1 MMKVNV
7 MTLCKIYL
15 NVPLLVRT
23 HCAAGKRGGENGF
36 TLLHSSVIDNTLY
49 KKVEGSG
56 ELIISLGTHTIGRQS
71 GNSAGL
77 GNEWLLSRGQWHS
90 TEISELEAPERGA
103 DQLDLSLYADCWVCY
118 MQLQTWWGVTF
129 NCQINA
135 THSATNRRKWIYCSP
150 LKHSTENTLLLVI
163 TMDGA
168 SLSQTNRGYSKA
180 VEINA
185 YVSEVTV
192 RSKISRNFWKG

>member
-1 MMKVNV
+1 MWW
-7 MTLCKIYL
+7 
-15 NVPLLVRT
+15 
-23 HCAAGKRGGENGF
+23 HCARFTSMCLCWLELTVLPAREGEKNGF

-118 MQLQTWWGVTF
+118 RQLQTWWGVTF
-129 NCQINA
+129 NSQTNA
-135 THSATNRRKWIYCSP
+135 THSATNRRKWTCCSP

-163 TMDGA
+163 AMDGA
-168 SLSQTNRGYSKA
+168 SLSHTNGIFQSCWDQYLC
-180 VEINA
+180 I
-185 YVSEVTV
+185 
-192 RSKISRNFWKG
+192 RSNCQKQNC